1 MTETENLL
9 QKQIKSKRE
18 LLPDGF
24 EDIHK
29 EPRILNAE
37 YDAVKNNRWIEN
49 RTDILPNGTYRYKR
63 ENFDYFQSTDYV
75 PLPVANNPAV
85 ALGELNREDSLF
97 LAIGFDAKKSLWRTH
112 AILNAAE
119 YLSLKIEHPEISQAV
134 ARAVMAV
141 ICDKLVFGEAE
152 NE

>member
-1 MTETENLL
+1 
-9 QKQIKSKRE
+9 
-18 LLPDGF
+18 
-24 EDIHK
+24 
-29 EPRILNAE
+29 
-37 YDAVKNNRWIEN
+37 
-49 RTDILPNGTYRYKR
+49 
-63 ENFDYFQSTDYV
+63 
-75 PLPVANNPAV
+75 LPVANNPAV

-134 ARAVMAV
+134 ARAVIAV